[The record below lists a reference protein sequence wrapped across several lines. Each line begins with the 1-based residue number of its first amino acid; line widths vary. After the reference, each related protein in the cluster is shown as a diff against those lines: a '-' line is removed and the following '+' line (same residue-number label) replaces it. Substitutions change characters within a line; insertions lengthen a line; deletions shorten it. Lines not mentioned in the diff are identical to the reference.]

1 MFAMFIDFPMIYFF
15 VSLALLIAITG
26 SGQYANRVEVQ
37 WPVSS
42 MRIDLNFFFDILM
55 WTNY

>member
-1 MFAMFIDFPMIYFF
+1 MFAMFIDFSMIYFF
-15 VSLALLIAITG
+15 SLALLIAITG
-26 SGQYANRVEVQ
+26 SGQYANRVKVQ

-42 MRIDLNFFFDILM
+42 MRIDLDFYLDILM